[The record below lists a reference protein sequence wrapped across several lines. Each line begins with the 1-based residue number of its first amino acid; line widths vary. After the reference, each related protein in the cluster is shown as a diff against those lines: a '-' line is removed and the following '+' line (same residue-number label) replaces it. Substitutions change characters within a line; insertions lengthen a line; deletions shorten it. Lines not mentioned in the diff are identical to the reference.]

1 MIFSLSVSYFGFH
14 CLRPWPY
21 WITLTGPIFFQN
33 CLRDYVNEY
42 GHFEKYGT
50 KKKDKTI
57 GSYKYLDNP
66 SIKSCSN

>member
-14 CLRPWPY
+14 CLCPWPY

-50 KKKDKTI
+50 KKKDK
-57 GSYKYLDNP
+57 
-66 SIKSCSN
+66 SI

>member
-14 CLRPWPY
+14 CLCPRPY
-21 WITLTGPIFFQN
+21 LITLTGPIFQIF
-33 CLRDYVNEY
+33 LRDYVNEY

-57 GSYKYLDNP
+57 
-66 SIKSCSN
+66 